1 MAINPE
7 IEAKL
12 RAASKA
18 SMQANQKR
26 AEEAQKKLQAA
37 QNAERSGNL
46 DEAFKIYTG
55 LYNEGFVPAAF
66 FLGNLFMHRGYRAI
80 EEKNEQTG
88 QTVRRPDFATAH
100 SWYKKAA
107 DRGVREAMS
116 NLGVM
121 YTMGQGCEK
130 DPETGKK
137 YLIRARDAGS
147 EEAKAFLFQNFP
159 DQRSTV
165 SYTDEEYTEMLSK
178 FIEFSTAGNAAEC
191 HKLFFKLVCG
201 NDEQLS
207 SLGTVLALHK
217 YATKNPFVIRMNPP
231 AYPKMTNGMPC
242 APVYLAAR
250 NPGASTL
257 HLNPRC
263 FPEGKIRLTLCSTI
277 EDLTIFPL
285 SGIADVEDGGFVTY
299 RAVPLGSLPTERGA
313 RILEFTPE
321 EDAEIC
327 IFTENGDKEYV
338 VELGWLD
345 DADQLHFLFRYSID
359 MRVPD
364 NPGIPQVLSITPP
377 EEYAEDEESEAEVTE
392 PEEVAESKEMDEAE
406 EEMAESEEPVE
417 TDGEKKKS
425 KGFFKKRF
433 NK

>member
-1 MAINPE
+1 MAMNPE

-18 SMQANQKR
+18 GMQANQKR
-26 AEEAQKKLQAA
+26 AQEAQKKLQAA
-37 QNAERSGNL
+37 QNAEREGKL

-55 LYNEGFVPAAF
+55 LYNEGFIPAAF
-66 FLGNLFMHRGYRAI
+66 FLGNLFMHRGYRAV
-80 EEKNEQTG
+80 EEVNQQTG
-88 QTVRRPDFATAH
+88 QTVRRPDYPSAH

-121 YTMGQGCEK
+121 YTLGQGCEK

-147 EEAKAFLFQNFP
+147 EEARAFLFQNFP

-165 SYTDEEYTEMLSK
+165 SYTDEEYTELLSK
-178 FIEFSTAGNAAEC
+178 FIELSTAGNANEC

-217 YATKNPFVIRMNPP
+217 YSTTNPFVNRMNPP
-231 AYPKMTNGMPC
+231 AFPKMTNGMPC
-242 APVYLAAR
+242 APVYLAKRA
-250 NPGASTL
+250 PGASTL
-257 HLNPRC
+257 HMNPRC

-285 SGIADVEDGGFVTY
+285 SGIEDVEDGGFVTY
-299 RAVPLGSLPTERGA
+299 RAVPLGTLPTERGA

-327 IFTENGDKEYV
+327 IFTENGEKEYI

-345 DADQLHFLFRYSID
+345 EADQLHFLFRYSID

-364 NPGIPQVLSITPP
+364 NPGLPQVISITPP
-377 EEYAEDEESEAEVTE
+377 EEYAEDGET
-392 PEEVAESKEMDEAE
+392 EEVEETADSVDSAEAE
-406 EEMAESEEPVE
+406 EKAAESDEN
-417 TDGEKKKS
+417 DGEKKKS